1 MCVRRYEDAD
11 VDCVRYKR
19 VFSVGSHGITTYNP
33 TTLEV
38 TNQWPYGDICGIA
51 PVGKG
56 QGTEFNLTF
65 RKGSGKKSETL
76 KFSTEHRTEL
86 LTEALRFR
94 TDFSEGKI
102 TGRRYNCYKHHWS
115 DTRKSVVLEV
125 TPGGIDQID
134 PSTNRIHCSYDYRNI
149 EGFAEVSDYQG
160 GFCILYGGFSR
171 LHLFASEQR
180 DDIIKSA
187 IEHAGNYIGIT
198 LRTRKDP
205 IEFEQYVNHR
215 LGKYSTDDSI
225 TSLAE
230 FVVQKLSPRHS
241 EPVKRILALT
251 ETCLVERDPASY
263 NIVTLKPF
271 EEIFSLV
278 CDVANPQLFTVE
290 FIRGQIRNYSSTERD
305 SLMASLLDGV
315 RASGNRDVCVKMT
328 PTHKRQRW
336 GLLSMPVD
344 EEVESLHLKFLA
356 APPSK
361 SAIAPMHDDYDLRQE
376 QLNKASLLSSKKFLE
391 NLLEKFNIHV
401 DHGTGALVISS
412 LLDFLT
418 FALCAPYSETT
429 EGQQF
434 DMLLEMVAS
443 NGRTLFK
450 LFQHPSMA
458 IVKGA
463 GLVMKAI
470 IEEGDKEI
478 ATKMQDLALSEGALP
493 RHLHTSMFTISSD
506 QRMLT
511 NRQLSRHLVGLWTA
525 EHPTALNL
533 LKRILCA
540 RSVPY
545 YNISL
550 QFVHTADFAALGQ
563 LTGKPAGARPD
574 YRGRWCAP
582 TGLLAYLDSPDPVPE
597 KDVDRMHVRDN
608 VKIATDQYG
617 RFNKVPEWQRLAG
630 KAAKEVEKFAKEKVD
645 LVLLHWRD
653 RMGITQKENPNQKP
667 VILRKRRQRIKIES
681 NWELFYYRFQ
691 IDHARSNLIWNYKTR
706 EELRDALEGEMRAFN
721 IDRELGSASV
731 ISWNHQEFEVKYEC
745 LSDEIKIG
753 DYYLRLLLEED
764 ESEET
769 GAIKRSYEFFN
780 ELYHRFLLTPK
791 VNMKCLCLQA
801 LAIVYGKCNEEIGPF
816 TDTKYI
822 VGMLDR
828 SNVIEASPDMK
839 RESEK
844 EWYFGNADKER
855 RGPFSFEEMQEFW
868 KSNVLTPKTRCWAQG
883 MDGWR
888 PLQAIPQLK
897 WCLLATGQ
905 AVLNETDLATLILNM
920 LITMCSYFPS
930 RDQENAIIRPLPRA
944 KRLLSD
950 NTCLP
955 HIVQLLL
962 TFDPILVEKV
972 ANVLHHIVQD
982 NPHLPRMYLTGVFFF
997 IMMYTG
1003 SNVLPIARFLKY
1015 THLKQAFKSEEAKGQ
1030 DIVQRSIL
1038 GHILP
1043 EAMVC
1048 YLENYEPEKFSE
1060 IFLGEF
1066 DTPEAIWSSEMR
1078 RLMIEKIAAH
1088 LADFSPRLQSNTRA
1102 LYQYC
1107 PIPSINYPQLDN
1119 ELFCNIYYLKH
1130 LCDTQKFPDWP
1141 IKEPVK
1147 LLKDTLE
1154 SWKKEVEK
1162 KPPSMS
1168 VDDAYE
1174 VLHLPKGQGQHD
1186 ESKIRKAYFR
1196 LAQKYHPDK
1205 NPEGRDM
1212 FEKVNKAYEF
1222 LCTKSAKIV
1231 DGPDPENIIL
1241 ILKTQS
1247 ILFNRHKEDL
1257 KPYKYAGYPMLIK
1270 TLTMETTDDQL
1281 FSKTSPLL
1289 PAAAE
1294 LAFHTVNC
1302 SALNAEELRRENGIE
1317 NIPRMATLAVECV
1330 SSFAVDYFLQ
1340 THMFHAGVLWH
1351 LLGYLFNY
1359 DYTLEES
1366 GIHKC
1371 EDTNQQEVANSLAK
1385 LSLVSLSRLG
1395 GYILEED
1402 GPPENPTVRKS
1413 LAAMLTP
1420 YIASKLS
1427 KNTPP
1432 EVLKL
1437 LNSNTENPYLIWNN
1451 GTRAELLEFLETQ
1464 QEGIIKRGDCDKS
1477 FGAEFVFS
1485 EHGKE
1490 LIVGEIFVRVYNEQ
1504 PTFPLEFPKA
1514 FAASLLDY
1522 IGSQAQYLHTLMAIT
1537 QTGKVESDQHGERLR
1552 WVEMALEALRNVI
1565 KNNPGSETECMGHFK
1580 LIFSLLR
1587 VHGAGKVQQLSLE
1600 VVNIVTSNQE
1610 CVSNIAESLVLSN
1623 LLPLLHSLPS
1633 SALIYLLDMFCNS
1646 THPQVRSQTAE
1657 LFAKMTS
1664 DKLIGPKVRLT
1675 LMKFLPGVFMDAMR
1689 DNSEAAVH
1697 IFEGTHENPEL
1708 IWNDNSREKVSTT
1721 VREMMLDT
1729 QTQLADQVPPLGHL
1743 PKILQALNHK
1753 NNTIPKSSIR
1763 IIHALSDNEICVRAM
1778 ASLETIGP
1786 LMTGMKVRSDM
1797 AGLACEALNR
1807 MFQKEQTDLVAQA
1820 LRVELVPYLLR
1831 LLEGIGLETL
1841 DNPAATKAQIVK
1853 ALKSMTR
1860 SLQYGEQVNEI
1871 LSRSNVW
1878 SAFKDQK
1885 HDLFISESQTA
1896 GYLTGLRMSK
1906 MDRDPFFVKFV
1917 QNLEQSSD
1925 LATKA
1930 YDAIRELQSEEFLQT
1945 VDEEAALLLQQKDK
1959 SLYIFNSFSG
1969 PAFIHLKKEE
1979 VSSLVQLMGGR
1990 VFRDLNVSVT
2000 HLIAGEVG
2008 SKKYVV
2014 AANLGRPILLPSWVK
2029 ACWEKSQ
2036 DSSIEKR
2043 FCQDESMYMV
2053 EPTMDRE
2060 QAPNTSTPTGCEKK
2074 QDVSSASLLLGVSQ
2088 ISNISMSCINESAFN
2103 TITASRL
2110 EPAGDN
2116 LEMLDISVFNAQD
2129 DLLDGCKIY
2138 LCGFGGKKL
2147 DKLRRLINSGGGLRF
2162 NQLSEDVT
2170 HIIMGEKDEEVNQFL
2185 SKASHRPHIVTV
2197 KWLLESFSKGCLL
2210 PEEKYFHSDYL
2221 PPAPS
2226 AVEPPVRKSAPQRRN
2241 TSVEMKT
2248 AVAVSP
2254 GREQRKDDDLLS
2266 QYMEEDKTV
2275 VEAGDRSCDD
2285 ATRVTML
2292 ETEPSSNTMLEEAA
2306 TVLEEGGLFS
2316 GKQFLIAGFSGEDE
2330 VCLAELI
2337 KEHAGK
2343 VLGARSR
2350 AIADYAVVPLLG
2362 CEVESTVG
2370 DVVTNTWLAMC
2381 IEQQILLDLQMNPM
2395 FSPVAVVEG
2404 STPLKD
2410 CVLSVSQFTGVERDS
2425 LVYLAELLGARYTLP
2440 LHILLHELWSWH
2452 LFQTPRGGWKF

>member
-1 MCVRRYEDAD
+1 MNILKDNKDLACFYTTKHSWRGK
-11 VDCVRYKR
+11 YKR
-19 VFSVGSHGITTYNP
+19 VFSVGTHGITTYNP

-38 TNQWPYGDICGIA
+38 TNQWPYGDICGIG

-56 QGTEFNLTF
+56 QGTEFYLTF
-65 RKGSGKKSETL
+65 RKGTGKKSETL

-134 PSTNRIHCSYDYRNI
+134 SSTNRILCSYDYRNI

-198 LRTRKDP
+198 LRVRKDN
-205 IEFEQYVNHR
+205 IGFEQFVNFR
-215 LGKYSTDDSI
+215 LGKYSTDDSV

-230 FVVQKLSPRHS
+230 FVVQKISPRHS
-241 EPVKRILALT
+241 EPVKRTLALT
-251 ETCLVERDPASY
+251 ETCLVERDPATY

-271 EEIFSLV
+271 GEVFALV
-278 CDVANPQLFTVE
+278 CDQENPQLFTVE
-290 FIRGQIRNYSSTERD
+290 FIRGQIRKYSSTERD
-305 SLMASLLDGV
+305 SLLASLLDGV
-315 RASGNRDVCVKMT
+315 RASGNRDVCVKMA
-328 PTHKRQRW
+328 PTNKGQRW

-356 APPSK
+356 APPNGNFADAVFRFNANISYSGVLHAVTQDGLFSENKEKLINNAITALLSQEGEMTVNNAELESQFHAVRRLVASK
-361 SAIAPMHDDYDLRQE
+361 AGFQAFTQLPKFRERLGVKTVKALKRSNDGVTHAAIDMLCALMCPMHDDYDLRQE

-391 NLLEKFNIHV
+391 NLLEKFNSHV
-401 DHGTGALVISS
+401 DHGTGALVISA

-418 FALCAPYSETT
+418 FALCGPYSETT

-443 NGRTLFK
+443 NGRALFK

-470 IEEGDKEI
+470 IEEGDKDI

-525 EHPTALNL
+525 ENLTAMNL
-533 LKRILCA
+533 LKRIL
-540 RSVPY
+540 
-545 YNISL
+545 
-550 QFVHTADFAALGQ
+550 
-563 LTGKPAGARPD
+563 
-574 YRGRWCAP
+574 
-582 TGLLAYLDSPDPVPE
+582 
-597 KDVDRMHVRDN
+597 
-608 VKIATDQYG
+608 DQYG
-617 RFNKVPEWQRLAG
+617 RFNKVPEWQRIAG

-645 LVLLHWRD
+645 LVLMHWRD
-653 RMGITQKENPNQKP
+653 RMGIAQKEQDRNNLNINQKP
-667 VILRKRRQRIKIES
+667 VILRKRRQRIKIEA

-691 IDHARSNLIWNYKTR
+691 QDHARSNLIWNFKTR
-706 EELRDALEGEMRAFN
+706 EELRDALECEMRAFN
-721 IDRELGSASV
+721 IDRELGNVNV

-764 ESEET
+764 ENEET

-801 LAIVYGKCNEEIGPF
+801 LAIVYGKCHEEIGPF

-828 SNVIEASPDMK
+828 CTDRLERDRLILFLNKLILNKKNVKDVLDSNGVRILVDLLTLAHLHTSRATVPLQSNVIEASPDMK

-855 RGPFSFEEMQEFW
+855 RGPFSFEEMQGFW
-868 KSNVLTPKTRCWAQG
+868 NAGVLSTKTRCWAQG

-888 PLQAIPQLK
+888 PLQTIPQLK
-897 WCLLATGQ
+897 WCLLASGQ

-930 RDQENAIIRPLPRA
+930 RDQDNAIIRPLPRV
-944 KRLLSD
+944 KRLLTES
-950 NTCLP
+950 TCLP

-972 ANVLHHIVQD
+972 ANLLYLIMQD
-982 NPHLPRMYLTGVFFF
+982 NPQLPRLYLSGIFFF

-1015 THLKQAFKSEEAKGQ
+1015 THLKQAFKSEETKGQ

-1038 GHILP
+1038 GNILP

-1048 YLENYEPEKFSE
+1048 YLENYDAERFSE

-1107 PIPSINYPQLDN
+1107 PIPSINYPQLAN

-1130 LCDTQKFPDWP
+1130 LCDTLKFPNWP
-1141 IKEPVK
+1141 IKDPVK
-1147 LLKDTLE
+1147 LLKDSLE
-1154 SWKKEVEK
+1154 AWKKEVEK

-1168 VDDAYE
+1168 LEDAYE
-1174 VLHLPKGQGQHD
+1174 VLGLPRLPGQHD

-1205 NPEGRDM
+1205 NPEGREM

-1222 LCTKSAKIV
+1222 LCTKSAKHV

-1247 ILFNRHKEDL
+1247 ILFNRHREDL
-1257 KPYKYAGYPMLIK
+1257 QPYKYAGYPMLIK
-1270 TLTMETTDDQL
+1270 TITMETTDDQL
-1281 FSKTSPLL
+1281 FSKATPLL

-1302 SALNAEELRRENGIE
+1302 SALNAEELRREDGIQVLQE
-1317 NIPRMATLAVECV
+1317 AFSRCVAVLTATSKTDDMAVQVCGHVCRCYSVAAQFEECREKIVELPSIIRDLCRILYYGKSISRVATLAVDCI

-1340 THMFHAGVLWH
+1340 TQMFHAGVLWH
-1351 LLGYLFNY
+1351 LLSYLFNY

-1366 GIHKC
+1366 GVQKS
-1371 EDTNQQEVANSLAK
+1371 EETNQQEVSNSLAK
-1385 LSLVSLSRLG
+1385 LSLTASSRLG
-1395 GYILEED
+1395 GYVSED
-1402 GPPENPTVRKS
+1402 GGAPENPTVQKS
-1413 LAAMLTP
+1413 LVAMLTP
-1420 YIASKLS
+1420 YVSRKLA
-1427 KNTPP
+1427 TTAPA

-1437 LNSNTENPYLIWNN
+1437 LNSNSENPYLIWNN
-1451 GTRAELLEFLETQ
+1451 GTRAELLEFLESQ
-1464 QEGIIKRGDCDKS
+1464 QESMIKRGECDQS
-1477 FGAEFVFS
+1477 FGAQFVFS
-1485 EHGKE
+1485 EHAKE

-1504 PTFPLEFPKA
+1504 PTFSLEFPKA

-1537 QTGKVESDQHGERLR
+1537 QKGKVESDQHGDRLR
-1552 WVEMALEALRNVI
+1552 RVEMALEALRNVI
-1565 KNNPGSETECMGHFK
+1565 KHNPGSETECIGHFK

-1587 VHGAGKVQQLSLE
+1587 VHGAGKVQQLALE

-1610 CVSNIAESLVLSN
+1610 CVSNIADSLVLSN
-1623 LLPLLHSLPS
+1623 LLVLLHSLPS
-1633 SALIYLLDMFCNS
+1633 SRQLVLETLYALTSNTKIIKEAMAKGALIYLLDMFCNS

-1664 DKLIGPKVRLT
+1664 DKLIGPKVRLA

-1721 VREMMLDT
+1721 VREMMLEHYKQQRDNPDINWKLPEDFAVSYGDSQGEIAVGGVFLRIYIAQPGWVLRKPREFLVSLLEKLT
-1729 QTQLADQVPPLGHL
+1729 ELLEKKNPNGEELEIVTTATVCLFSAQSQLADQVPPLGHL
-1743 PKILQALNHK
+1743 PRILQGLNHK
-1753 NNTIPKSSIR
+1753 NNAIPKSSIR
-1763 IIHALSDNEICVRAM
+1763 VIHVLSDNELCVRAM
-1778 ASLETIGP
+1778 ASLETISP
-1786 LMTGMKVRSDM
+1786 LMNGMKIRSDM

-1807 MFQKEQTDLVAQA
+1807 MFQKEQSDLVVQA
-1820 LRVELVPYLLR
+1820 LKADLVPYLLK
-1831 LLEGIGLETL
+1831 LLEGIGLESL
-1841 DNPAATKAQIVK
+1841 DNPAAIKAQIVK

-1896 GYLTGLRMSK
+1896 GYLTG
-1906 MDRDPFFVKFV
+1906 P
-1917 QNLEQSSD
+1917 
-1925 LATKA
+1925 
-1930 YDAIRELQSEEFLQT
+1930 
-1945 VDEEAALLLQQKDK
+1945 
-1959 SLYIFNSFSG
+1959 G
-1969 PAFIHLKKEE
+1969 
-1979 VSSLVQLMGGR
+1979 
-1990 VFRDLNVSVT
+1990 
-2000 HLIAGEVG
+2000 IAGYLTAG
-2008 SKKYVV
+2008 T
-2014 AANLGRPILLPSWVK
+2014 PSTVMP
-2029 ACWEKSQ
+2029 
-2036 DSSIEKR
+2036 SI
-2043 FCQDESMYMV
+2043 
-2053 EPTMDRE
+2053 P
-2060 QAPNTSTPTGCEKK
+2060 
-2074 QDVSSASLLLGVSQ
+2074 
-2088 ISNISMSCINESAFN
+2088 
-2103 TITASRL
+2103 
-2110 EPAGDN
+2110 
-2116 LEMLDISVFNAQD
+2116 
-2129 DLLDGCKIY
+2129 
-2138 LCGFGGKKL
+2138 
-2147 DKLRRLINSGGGLRF
+2147 
-2162 NQLSEDVT
+2162 
-2170 HIIMGEKDEEVNQFL
+2170 
-2185 SKASHRPHIVTV
+2185 
-2197 KWLLESFSKGCLL
+2197 
-2210 PEEKYFHSDYL
+2210 
-2221 PPAPS
+2221 
-2226 AVEPPVRKSAPQRRN
+2226 PPVDN
-2241 TSVEMKT
+2241 EI
-2248 AVAVSP
+2248 
-2254 GREQRKDDDLLS
+2254 GDL
-2266 QYMEEDKTV
+2266 
-2275 VEAGDRSCDD
+2275 G
-2285 ATRVTML
+2285 
-2292 ETEPSSNTMLEEAA
+2292 
-2306 TVLEEGGLFS
+2306 
-2316 GKQFLIAGFSGEDE
+2316 
-2330 VCLAELI
+2330 
-2337 KEHAGK
+2337 
-2343 VLGARSR
+2343 
-2350 AIADYAVVPLLG
+2350 
-2362 CEVESTVG
+2362 
-2370 DVVTNTWLAMC
+2370 
-2381 IEQQILLDLQMNPM
+2381 
-2395 FSPVAVVEG
+2395 
-2404 STPLKD
+2404 
-2410 CVLSVSQFTGVERDS
+2410 
-2425 LVYLAELLGARYTLP
+2425 
-2440 LHILLHELWSWH
+2440 
-2452 LFQTPRGGWKF
+2452 

>member
-1 MCVRRYEDAD
+1 MKQPLGYQSLVLKKMKWPCQKMNVLKDNKDLACFYTTKHSWRGK
-11 VDCVRYKR
+11 YKR
-19 VFSVGSHGITTYNP
+19 VFSIGSHGITTYNP

-38 TNQWPYGDICGIA
+38 TNQWPYGDICGIT

-102 TGRRYNCYKHHWS
+102 TGRRFNCYKHHWS
-115 DTRKSVVLEV
+115 DQRKQVSLEV

-134 PSTNRIHCSYDYRNI
+134 PHTNRVISSYDYRSV

-171 LHLFASEQR
+171 LHLYASENR
-180 DDIIKSA
+180 DEIIRSA

-198 LRTRKDP
+198 LRLRKDP
-205 IEFEQYVNHR
+205 LTFEGFVGER
-215 LGKYSTDDSI
+215 LGKYGSDECI

-230 FVVQKLSPRHS
+230 FVVQKISPRHM
-241 EPVKRILALT
+241 EPIKRILALT

-263 NIVTLKPF
+263 NIVTVKPF
-271 EEIFSLV
+271 EEVFALV
-278 CDVANPQLFTVE
+278 CDEDNPQVFYVE
-290 FIRGQIRNYSSTERD
+290 FIRGQIRKYCSTERD
-305 SLMASLLDGV
+305 SLLASLLDGV
-315 RASGNRDVCVKMT
+315 RASGNRDVCVKMA
-328 PTHKRQRW
+328 PTRRGQRW

-356 APPSK
+356 APPNGNFADAVFRFNANISYSGVLHAVTQDGLFSENKEKLINNAILALLSQEAEMTGPNAEVESQFQALRRLVASK
-361 SAIAPMHDDYDLRQE
+361 AGFQAFTQLPRFREKLGVKTVKALKRNNNGVTHAAIDMLCALMCPMHDDYDLRQE

-391 NLLEKFNIHV
+391 NLLEKFISNV

-493 RHLHTSMFTISSD
+493 RHLHTAMFTISSD

-525 EHPTALNL
+525 ENPTAMNL
-533 LKRILCA
+533 LKRIL
-540 RSVPY
+540 
-545 YNISL
+545 
-550 QFVHTADFAALGQ
+550 
-563 LTGKPAGARPD
+563 
-574 YRGRWCAP
+574 P
-582 TGLLAYLDSPDPVPE
+582 TGLLAYLDSSDPVPE
-597 KDVDRMHVRDN
+597 KDVDRMHIRDN

-617 RFNKVPEWQRLAG
+617 RNKVPDWQRVAG
-630 KAAKEVEKFAKEKVD
+630 KAAKEVEKFAKEKAD
-645 LVLLHWRD
+645 IVLMHWRD
-653 RMGITQKENPNQKP
+653 KMGIAQKEDRNNLNPNQKP

-691 IDHARSNLIWNYKTR
+691 NDHARPNLIWNLKTR
-706 EELRDALEGEMRAFN
+706 EELRDALEGEMRAFGV
-721 IDRELGSASV
+721 DRELGNASV

-745 LSDEIKIG
+745 LSDEIRIG

-764 ESEET
+764 ENEES

-791 VNMKCLCLQA
+791 VTMKCLCLQA
-801 LAIVYGKCNEEIGPF
+801 LTIVYGKCCEEIGPF

-828 SNVIEASPDMK
+828 CTDKLERDRLILFLNKLILNKKNVKEVMDSNGVRILVDLLTLAHLHTSRATVPLQSNVIEAAPDMK

-868 KSNVLTPKTRCWAQG
+868 NTGTLTAKTRCWAQG

-905 AVLNETDLATLILNM
+905 AVMNETDLATLILNM
-920 LITMCSYFPS
+920 LITMCSYYPS
-930 RDQENAIIRPLPRA
+930 RDQDNAIIRPLPRV
-944 KRLLSD
+944 KRLITD

-955 HIVQLLL
+955 HIVQLLI

-972 ANVLHHIVQD
+972 ANLMYLVMQD
-982 NPHLPRMYLTGVFFF
+982 NPNLQRFYLTGVFFF

-1003 SNVLPIARFLKY
+1003 SNVLPVARFLKY

-1030 DIVQRSIL
+1030 DIVQRSVL
-1038 GHILP
+1038 GPVLP

-1048 YLENYEPEKFSE
+1048 YLENYEPERFSE

-1078 RLMIEKIAAH
+1078 RMMIEKIAAH

-1107 PIPSINYPQLDN
+1107 PIPVVSYPQLDY

-1130 LCDTQKFPDWP
+1130 LCDATRFPNWP
-1141 IKEPVK
+1141 IREPVK

-1154 SWKKEVEK
+1154 AWKKEVEK

-1174 VLHLPKGQGQHD
+1174 VLNLPKGQGQHE
-1186 ESKIRKAYFR
+1186 ESKVRKAYFR

-1222 LCTKSAKIV
+1222 LCSKSARIV

-1241 ILKTQS
+1241 ILKAQS
-1247 ILFNRHKEDL
+1247 ILFNRHRQEL
-1257 KPYKYAGYPMLIK
+1257 EPYKYAGYPMLIK
-1270 TLTMETTDDQL
+1270 TITMETGDNQL

-1302 SALNAEELRRENGIE
+1302 SALNAEELRRESGIE
-1317 NIPRMATLAVECV
+1317 VLLEALSRCVTVLTASSKPDDMAVQVCGHICRCYSVAAQFEECREKIIELPNIIRDVCHMLFYGKGLPRLASLAVQCV
-1330 SSFAVDYFLQ
+1330 SSFAVDFFLQ
-1340 THMFHAGVLWH
+1340 THLYHAGVLWH
-1351 LLGYLFNY
+1351 LLPPLFNY

-1366 GIHKC
+1366 GVQADQ
-1371 EDTNQQEVANSLAK
+1371 DTNQQEVANSLAK
-1385 LSLVSLSRLG
+1385 LSLVGLARLG
-1395 GYILEED
+1395 GFGSMAGGHEEGTGGQPNGLD
-1402 GPPENPTVRKS
+1402 GPGGTPPENPTIRKS

-1420 YIASKLS
+1420 YIANKLA
-1427 KNTPP
+1427 TGAPA

-1437 LNSNTENPYLIWNN
+1437 LNSNSENPYLIWNN
-1451 GTRAELLEFLETQ
+1451 GTRAELLEFLMDQ
-1464 QEGIIKRGDCDKS
+1464 QESNIKRGECDKS
-1477 FGAEFVFS
+1477 FGAEFVFGD
-1485 EHGKE
+1485 HGKE
-1490 LIVGEIFVRVYNEQ
+1490 LIVGEIFVRVFNEQ
-1504 PTFPLEFPKA
+1504 PTFPLEYPKA

-1522 IGSQAQYLHTLMAIT
+1522 VGSQAQYLHTLLAMT
-1537 QTGKVESDQHGERLR
+1537 QASKVESQQHAQRLR
-1552 WVEMALEALRNVI
+1552 WAEMALEALRNVI
-1565 KNNPGSETECMGHFK
+1565 KNNPGSETECIGHFK
-1580 LIFSLLR
+1580 LLFSLLR
-1587 VHGAGKVQQLSLE
+1587 VHGAGKVQQLALE
-1600 VVNIVTSNQE
+1600 VINTVTSNQD

-1623 LLPLLHSLPS
+1623 LLVLLHSLPS
-1633 SALIYLLDMFCNS
+1633 SRQLVLETLYALTSNTKIVKEAMGKGALIYLLDLFCNS

-1657 LFAKMTS
+1657 LFSKMTS
-1664 DKLIGPKVRLT
+1664 DKLVGPKVRLT
-1675 LMKFLPGVFMDAMR
+1675 LMRFLPGVFMDAMR
-1689 DNSEAAVH
+1689 DNAEAAVH

-1708 IWNDNSREKVSTT
+1708 IWNDGSRETVSTT
-1721 VREMMLDT
+1721 IREMMLEHFRQQKDNPDVNWRLPEDFTVPYAAGQGELEVGGVYLRIFIAQPGWVLRKPRDFLVSLLETLTELLEKNNPNGEALETVTTAAVCLFST

-1743 PKILQALNHK
+1743 PRILAALNHK
-1753 NNTIPKSSIR
+1753 NNAVPKSSIR
-1763 IIHALSDNEICVRAM
+1763 LIHVLSDNELCVRSMSA
-1778 ASLETIGP
+1778 LETIGP
-1786 LMTGMKVRSDM
+1786 LMSGMKARADM

-1807 MFQKEQTDLVAQA
+1807 MFQREQTDLVAQA

-1841 DNPAATKAQIVK
+1841 DNPAAIKAQIVK

-1860 SLQYGEQVNEI
+1860 SLQYGDQVNDI
-1871 LSRSNVW
+1871 LSRSTVW

-1885 HDLFISESQTA
+1885 HDLFISESQAA
-1896 GYLTGLRMSK
+1896 GYLTGPGVAGYLTAGSGATVMS
-1906 MDRDPFFVKFV
+1906 
-1917 QNLEQSSD
+1917 
-1925 LATKA
+1925 
-1930 YDAIRELQSEEFLQT
+1930 
-1945 VDEEAALLLQQKDK
+1945 
-1959 SLYIFNSFSG
+1959 
-1969 PAFIHLKKEE
+1969 
-1979 VSSLVQLMGGR
+1979 
-1990 VFRDLNVSVT
+1990 NV
-2000 HLIAGEVG
+2000 
-2008 SKKYVV
+2008 
-2014 AANLGRPILLPSWVK
+2014 P
-2029 ACWEKSQ
+2029 
-2036 DSSIEKR
+2036 
-2043 FCQDESMYMV
+2043 
-2053 EPTMDRE
+2053 
-2060 QAPNTSTPTGCEKK
+2060 
-2074 QDVSSASLLLGVSQ
+2074 
-2088 ISNISMSCINESAFN
+2088 
-2103 TITASRL
+2103 
-2110 EPAGDN
+2110 
-2116 LEMLDISVFNAQD
+2116 
-2129 DLLDGCKIY
+2129 
-2138 LCGFGGKKL
+2138 
-2147 DKLRRLINSGGGLRF
+2147 
-2162 NQLSEDVT
+2162 
-2170 HIIMGEKDEEVNQFL
+2170 
-2185 SKASHRPHIVTV
+2185 
-2197 KWLLESFSKGCLL
+2197 
-2210 PEEKYFHSDYL
+2210 
-2221 PPAPS
+2221 
-2226 AVEPPVRKSAPQRRN
+2226 PPVDN
-2241 TSVEMKT
+2241 DI
-2248 AVAVSP
+2248 
-2254 GREQRKDDDLLS
+2254 GDL
-2266 QYMEEDKTV
+2266 
-2275 VEAGDRSCDD
+2275 G
-2285 ATRVTML
+2285 
-2292 ETEPSSNTMLEEAA
+2292 
-2306 TVLEEGGLFS
+2306 
-2316 GKQFLIAGFSGEDE
+2316 
-2330 VCLAELI
+2330 
-2337 KEHAGK
+2337 
-2343 VLGARSR
+2343 
-2350 AIADYAVVPLLG
+2350 
-2362 CEVESTVG
+2362 
-2370 DVVTNTWLAMC
+2370 
-2381 IEQQILLDLQMNPM
+2381 
-2395 FSPVAVVEG
+2395 
-2404 STPLKD
+2404 
-2410 CVLSVSQFTGVERDS
+2410 
-2425 LVYLAELLGARYTLP
+2425 
-2440 LHILLHELWSWH
+2440 
-2452 LFQTPRGGWKF
+2452 

>member
-1 MCVRRYEDAD
+1 MNVLKDNKDLACFYTTKHSWRGK
-11 VDCVRYKR
+11 YKR
-19 VFSVGSHGITTYNP
+19 VFSVGTHGITTYNP

-38 TNQWPYGDICGIA
+38 TNQWPYGDICGIG

-102 TGRRYNCYKHHWS
+102 TGRRYNCYKQHWS
-115 DTRKSVVLEV
+115 DTRKQVSLEV

-134 PSTNRIHCSYDYRNI
+134 PHTNRVICSYDYRSV
-149 EGFAEVSDYQG
+149 EGFAEVNDYQG

-171 LHLFASEQR
+171 LHLFASEHR
-180 DDIIKSA
+180 DEIIRSA
-187 IEHAGNYIGIT
+187 IEHAGNYIGIM
-198 LRTRKDP
+198 LRLRKEP
-205 IEFEQYVNHR
+205 LTFEGFMGER
-215 LGKYSTDDSI
+215 LGKYGSDECI

-230 FVVQKLSPRHS
+230 FVVQKISPRHP
-241 EPVKRILALT
+241 EPIRRILALT

-263 NIVTLKPF
+263 NIATIKPF
-271 EEIFSLV
+271 GEVFALILDE
-278 CDVANPQLFTVE
+278 DNPQVFTVE
-290 FIRGQIRNYSSTERD
+290 FIRGQIRKYCSTERD

-315 RASGNRDVCVKMT
+315 RASGNRDVCVKMA
-328 PTHKRQRW
+328 PTRRGQRW

-356 APPSK
+356 APPNGNFADAVFRFNANISYSGVLHAVTQDGLFSENKEKLINNAILALLGQEAEMTGPNAELESQFQALRRLVASK
-361 SAIAPMHDDYDLRQE
+361 AGFQAFTQLPRSGQVAGPELRTFRERLGVKTVKALKRNNNGVTHAAIDMLCALMCPMHDDYDLRQE

-391 NLLEKFNIHV
+391 NLLEKFISNV

-493 RHLHTSMFTISSD
+493 RHLHTAMFTISAD

-525 EHPTALNL
+525 ENPTAMNL
-533 LKRILCA
+533 LKRIL
-540 RSVPY
+540 
-545 YNISL
+545 
-550 QFVHTADFAALGQ
+550 
-563 LTGKPAGARPD
+563 
-574 YRGRWCAP
+574 P
-582 TGLLAYLDSPDPVPE
+582 TGLLAYLDSTDPVPE
-597 KDVDRMHVRDN
+597 KDVDRMHIRDN

-617 RFNKVPEWQRLAG
+617 RNKVPEWQRVAG
-630 KAAKEVEKFAKEKVD
+630 KAAKEVEKFAKEKAD
-645 LVLLHWRD
+645 LVLMHWRD
-653 RMGITQKENPNQKP
+653 KMGIAQKEQDRNNLNPNQKP

-691 IDHARSNLIWNYKTR
+691 LDHARSNLIWNLKTR
-706 EELRDALEGEMRAFN
+706 EELRDALEGEMRAFSV
-721 IDRELGSASV
+721 DRELGSANV

-764 ESEET
+764 ESEES

-791 VNMKCLCLQA
+791 VTMKCLCLQA
-801 LAIVYGKCNEEIGPF
+801 LTIVYGKCCEEIGPF

-828 SNVIEASPDMK
+828 CTDKLERDRLILFLNKLILNKKNVKEVMDSNGVRILVDLLTLAHLHTSRATVPLQSNVIEAGADMK

-868 KSNVLTPKTRCWAQG
+868 SDGTLTAKTRCWAQG

-897 WCLLATGQ
+897 WCLLASGQ
-905 AVLNETDLATLILNM
+905 AVMNETDLATLILNM

-930 RDQENAIIRPLPRA
+930 RDQDNAIIRPLPRV
-944 KRLLSD
+944 KRLITD
-950 NTCLP
+950 NTCMP

-972 ANVLHHIVQD
+972 ANLLYLVMQD
-982 NPHLPRMYLTGVFFF
+982 NPNLQRLYLTGVFFF

-1003 SNVLPIARFLKY
+1003 SNVLPVARFLKY

-1030 DIVQRSIL
+1030 DLVQRSVL
-1038 GHILP
+1038 GPVLP

-1048 YLENYEPEKFSE
+1048 YLENYEAERFSE

-1078 RLMIEKIAAH
+1078 RMMIEKIAAH

-1107 PIPSINYPQLDN
+1107 PIPVVSYPQLDY
-1119 ELFCNIYYLKH
+1119 ELFCNIYYLRH
-1130 LCDTQKFPDWP
+1130 LCDATRFPDWP
-1141 IKEPVK
+1141 IRDPVK

-1154 SWKKEVEK
+1154 AWKKEVEK

-1174 VLHLPKGQGQHD
+1174 VLNLPIGQGQHE
-1186 ESKIRKAYFR
+1186 ESKVRKAYFR

-1205 NPEGRDM
+1205 NPEGREM

-1222 LCTKSAKIV
+1222 LCSKSARIV

-1241 ILKTQS
+1241 ILKAQS
-1247 ILFNRHKEDL
+1247 ILFNRHRQEL
-1257 KPYKYAGYPMLIK
+1257 EPYKYAGYPMLIK
-1270 TLTMETTDDQL
+1270 TITMETGDEQL

-1289 PAAAE
+1289 PAGAE

-1317 NIPRMATLAVECV
+1317 VLLEALSRCVGVLTASSKPDDMAVQVCGHIAKCYSVAAQFEECREKIIELPNIIRDVCHVLFYGKGLPRLASLAVQCV
-1330 SSFAVDYFLQ
+1330 SSFAVDFFLQ
-1340 THMFHAGVLWH
+1340 THLYHAGVLWH
-1351 LLGYLFNY
+1351 LLPPLFNY

-1366 GIHKC
+1366 GVQANQ
-1371 EDTNQQEVANSLAK
+1371 DTNQQEVANSLAK
-1385 LSLVSLSRLG
+1385 LCVVALARLG
-1395 GYILEED
+1395 GYGSMAGAGAGDHVEGGD
-1402 GPPENPTVRKS
+1402 GAANGGQANGLDGLAGTPPENPTIRKS

-1420 YIASKLS
+1420 YISRRLASG
-1427 KNTPP
+1427 TPA

-1437 LNSNTENPYLIWNN
+1437 LNSNSENPYLIWDNA
-1451 GTRAELLEFLETQ
+1451 TRVELLEFLQTQ
-1464 QEGIIKRGDCDKS
+1464 QESNIKRGECDKS

-1485 EHGKE
+1485 LHAKE

-1504 PTFPLEFPKA
+1504 PAFPLEYPKA

-1522 IGSQAQYLHTLMAIT
+1522 VGSQAQYLHTLMVMT
-1537 QTGKVESDQHGERLR
+1537 QASKVESQQHAQRLR
-1552 WVEMALEALRNVI
+1552 FAEMALEALRNVI
-1565 KNNPGSETECMGHFK
+1565 KNNPGSETECIGHFK
-1580 LIFSLLR
+1580 LLFSLLR
-1587 VHGAGKVQQLSLE
+1587 VHGAGKVQQLALE
-1600 VVNIVTSNQE
+1600 VINTVTSNQD
-1610 CVSNIAESLVLSN
+1610 CVSNIAESSVLSN
-1623 LLPLLHSLPS
+1623 LLLLLHSLPS
-1633 SALIYLLDMFCNS
+1633 SRQLVLETLYALTSNTKIVKEAMGKGALIYLLDLFCNS

-1657 LFAKMTS
+1657 LFSKMTS
-1664 DKLIGPKVRLT
+1664 DKLVGPKVRLT
-1675 LMKFLPGVFMDAMR
+1675 LMRFLPGVFMDAMR
-1689 DNSEAAVH
+1689 DNAEAAVH

-1708 IWNDNSREKVSTT
+1708 IWNDSSRETVSTT
-1721 VREMMLDT
+1721 VREMMLEHFRQQKDNPDVTWRVTEEFTVPYAAGSGELEVGGVYLRIFIAQPGWVLRKPREFLVSLMETLTTLLEKNNPNGEALETVTTATVCLFGT
-1729 QTQLADQVPPLGHL
+1729 QSQLADQVPPLGHL
-1743 PKILQALNHK
+1743 PRILAALNHK
-1753 NNTIPKSSIR
+1753 NNAVPKSSIR
-1763 IIHALSDNEICVRAM
+1763 VIHALSDNELCVRSM
-1778 ASLETIGP
+1778 AALETIGP
-1786 LMTGMKVRSDM
+1786 LMCGMKMRADM

-1841 DNPAATKAQIVK
+1841 DNPSAIKAQIVK

-1860 SLQYGEQVNEI
+1860 SLQYGDQVNDI

-1885 HDLFISESQTA
+1885 HDLFISESQAA
-1896 GYLTGLRMSK
+1896 GYLTGPGVAGYLTAGTG
-1906 MDRDPFFVKFV
+1906 
-1917 QNLEQSSD
+1917 
-1925 LATKA
+1925 AT
-1930 YDAIRELQSEEFLQT
+1930 
-1945 VDEEAALLLQQKDK
+1945 V
-1959 SLYIFNSFSG
+1959 
-1969 PAFIHLKKEE
+1969 
-1979 VSSLVQLMGGR
+1979 M
-1990 VFRDLNVSVT
+1990 
-2000 HLIAGEVG
+2000 
-2008 SKKYVV
+2008 
-2014 AANLGRPILLPSWVK
+2014 PIVP
-2029 ACWEKSQ
+2029 
-2036 DSSIEKR
+2036 
-2043 FCQDESMYMV
+2043 
-2053 EPTMDRE
+2053 
-2060 QAPNTSTPTGCEKK
+2060 
-2074 QDVSSASLLLGVSQ
+2074 
-2088 ISNISMSCINESAFN
+2088 
-2103 TITASRL
+2103 
-2110 EPAGDN
+2110 
-2116 LEMLDISVFNAQD
+2116 
-2129 DLLDGCKIY
+2129 
-2138 LCGFGGKKL
+2138 
-2147 DKLRRLINSGGGLRF
+2147 
-2162 NQLSEDVT
+2162 
-2170 HIIMGEKDEEVNQFL
+2170 
-2185 SKASHRPHIVTV
+2185 
-2197 KWLLESFSKGCLL
+2197 
-2210 PEEKYFHSDYL
+2210 
-2221 PPAPS
+2221 
-2226 AVEPPVRKSAPQRRN
+2226 PPVDN
-2241 TSVEMKT
+2241 
-2248 AVAVSP
+2248 
-2254 GREQRKDDDLLS
+2254 DI
-2266 QYMEEDKTV
+2266 
-2275 VEAGDRSCDD
+2275 GDQ
-2285 ATRVTML
+2285 
-2292 ETEPSSNTMLEEAA
+2292 
-2306 TVLEEGGLFS
+2306 G
-2316 GKQFLIAGFSGEDE
+2316 
-2330 VCLAELI
+2330 
-2337 KEHAGK
+2337 
-2343 VLGARSR
+2343 
-2350 AIADYAVVPLLG
+2350 
-2362 CEVESTVG
+2362 
-2370 DVVTNTWLAMC
+2370 
-2381 IEQQILLDLQMNPM
+2381 
-2395 FSPVAVVEG
+2395 
-2404 STPLKD
+2404 
-2410 CVLSVSQFTGVERDS
+2410 
-2425 LVYLAELLGARYTLP
+2425 
-2440 LHILLHELWSWH
+2440 
-2452 LFQTPRGGWKF
+2452 

>member
-1 MCVRRYEDAD
+1 MNILKDNKNLACFYTTKHSWRGK
-11 VDCVRYKR
+11 YKR
-19 VFSVGSHGITTYNP
+19 VFSVGTHGISTYNP

-38 TNQWPYGDICGIA
+38 TNQWPYGDICGIT

-134 PSTNRIHCSYDYRNI
+134 PSTNKINCSYDYRNI

-230 FVVQKLSPRHS
+230 FVVQKLSSRHS
-241 EPVKRILALT
+241 EPVKRIMALT

-271 EEIFSLV
+271 EEIFALV
-278 CDVANPQLFTVE
+278 CDVANPQLFTIE

-315 RASGNRDVCVKMT
+315 RASGNRDVCVKMA
-328 PTHKRQRW
+328 PTHKAQRW
-336 GLLSMPVD
+336 GLLSTPVD

-356 APPSK
+356 APPNGNFADAVFRFNANISYSGVLHAVTQDGLFSENKEKLINNAITALLSQEGDLTVHNAELESQFQAVRRLVASK
-361 SAIAPMHDDYDLRQE
+361 AGFQAFTQLPKFRERLGVKTVKALKRNNDGVTHAAIDMLCALMCPMHDDYDLRQE

-478 ATKMQDLALSEGALP
+478 ATKMQDFALSEGALP

-525 EHPTALNL
+525 EHSTALNL
-533 LKRILCA
+533 LQRIL
-540 RSVPY
+540 
-545 YNISL
+545 
-550 QFVHTADFAALGQ
+550 
-563 LTGKPAGARPD
+563 PA
-574 YRGRWCAP
+574 
-582 TGLLAYLDSPDPVPE
+582 GLLAYLDSSDPVPE

-653 RMGITQKENPNQKP
+653 RMGIAQKEQDRNNLNTSQKP
-667 VILRKRRQRIKIES
+667 VILRKRRQRIKIEV
-681 NWELFYYRFQ
+681 NWELFYYMFQ
-691 IDHARSNLIWNYKTR
+691 VDHARSNLIWNYKTR
-706 EELRDALEGEMRAFN
+706 EELRDALEGEMRSFN

-764 ESEET
+764 EDEEA

-801 LAIVYGKCNEEIGPF
+801 LAIVYGKCYEEIGPF

-828 SNVIEASPDMK
+828 CTDRLERDRLILFLNKLILNKKNVKEVMDSNGVRILVDLLTLAHLHTSRATVPLQSNVIEASPDMK

-972 ANVLHHIVQD
+972 ANVLHHIMQD
-982 NPHLPRMYLTGVFFF
+982 NPHLPRMYLNGVFFF

-1015 THLKQAFKSEEAKGQ
+1015 AHLKQAFKSEEAKSQ

-1107 PIPSINYPQLDN
+1107 PIPSINYPQLEN

-1130 LCDTQKFPDWP
+1130 LCDAQRFPDWP

-1174 VLHLPKGQGQHD
+1174 VLNLPKGQGQHD

-1212 FEKVNKAYEF
+1212 FENVNKAYEF
-1222 LCTKSAKIV
+1222 LCTKSGRIV

-1241 ILKTQS
+1241 ILKAQS

-1257 KPYKYAGYPMLIK
+1257 EPYKYAGYPMLIK

-1317 NIPRMATLAVECV
+1317 VLQEALSRCVAVLTASSKPDDMAVQVCGHIYKCYSVAAQFEECRENIVELPNIIRDLCRVLYYGKKIPRMATLAVECV

-1366 GIHKC
+1366 GIQKC

-1427 KNTPP
+1427 KTTPT

-1437 LNSNTENPYLIWNN
+1437 LNSNSENPYLIWNN

-1587 VHGAGKVQQLSLE
+1587 VHGAGMVQQLSLE

-1633 SALIYLLDMFCNS
+1633 SRQLVLETLYALTSNTKIIKEAMAKGALIYLLDMFCNS

-1675 LMKFLPGVFMDAMR
+1675 LIKFLPGVFMDAMR

-1721 VREMMLDT
+1721 VREMMLEHFRQQKDNPDVNWKLPEEFTVAYGSAQGELSVGGVFLRIFIAQPGWVLRKPREFLVSLFEKLTELLGKNNPNNETLETVTTATVCLFST

-1797 AGLACEALNR
+1797 VGLACEALNR

-1853 ALKSMTR
+1853 ALKSMTC
-1860 SLQYGEQVNEI
+1860 SLQHGEQVNEI
-1871 LSRSNVW
+1871 LSHSNVW

-1896 GYLTGLRMSK
+1896 GYLTG
-1906 MDRDPFFVKFV
+1906 PGV
-1917 QNLEQSSD
+1917 
-1925 LATKA
+1925 
-1930 YDAIRELQSEEFLQT
+1930 
-1945 VDEEAALLLQQKDK
+1945 
-1959 SLYIFNSFSG
+1959 
-1969 PAFIHLKKEE
+1969 
-1979 VSSLVQLMGGR
+1979 
-1990 VFRDLNVSVT
+1990 
-2000 HLIAGEVG
+2000 AGYLTAG
-2008 SKKYVV
+2008 
-2014 AANLGRPILLPSWVK
+2014 
-2029 ACWEKSQ
+2029 
-2036 DSSIEKR
+2036 
-2043 FCQDESMYMV
+2043 
-2053 EPTMDRE
+2053 T
-2060 QAPNTSTPTGCEKK
+2060 TSTVMP
-2074 QDVSSASLLLGVSQ
+2074 VV
-2088 ISNISMSCINESAFN
+2088 
-2103 TITASRL
+2103 
-2110 EPAGDN
+2110 P
-2116 LEMLDISVFNAQD
+2116 
-2129 DLLDGCKIY
+2129 
-2138 LCGFGGKKL
+2138 
-2147 DKLRRLINSGGGLRF
+2147 
-2162 NQLSEDVT
+2162 
-2170 HIIMGEKDEEVNQFL
+2170 
-2185 SKASHRPHIVTV
+2185 
-2197 KWLLESFSKGCLL
+2197 
-2210 PEEKYFHSDYL
+2210 
-2221 PPAPS
+2221 
-2226 AVEPPVRKSAPQRRN
+2226 PPVDSEN
-2241 TSVEMKT
+2241 
-2248 AVAVSP
+2248 
-2254 GREQRKDDDLLS
+2254 
-2266 QYMEEDKTV
+2266 
-2275 VEAGDRSCDD
+2275 GDQ
-2285 ATRVTML
+2285 
-2292 ETEPSSNTMLEEAA
+2292 
-2306 TVLEEGGLFS
+2306 G
-2316 GKQFLIAGFSGEDE
+2316 
-2330 VCLAELI
+2330 
-2337 KEHAGK
+2337 
-2343 VLGARSR
+2343 
-2350 AIADYAVVPLLG
+2350 
-2362 CEVESTVG
+2362 
-2370 DVVTNTWLAMC
+2370 
-2381 IEQQILLDLQMNPM
+2381 
-2395 FSPVAVVEG
+2395 
-2404 STPLKD
+2404 
-2410 CVLSVSQFTGVERDS
+2410 
-2425 LVYLAELLGARYTLP
+2425 
-2440 LHILLHELWSWH
+2440 
-2452 LFQTPRGGWKF
+2452 